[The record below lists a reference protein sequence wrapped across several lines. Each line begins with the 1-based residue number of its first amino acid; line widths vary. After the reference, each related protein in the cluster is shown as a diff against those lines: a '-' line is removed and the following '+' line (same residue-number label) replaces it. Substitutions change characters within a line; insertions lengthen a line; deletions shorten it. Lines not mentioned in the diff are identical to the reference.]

1 MIASLVA
8 IAGPVKGDV
17 VPLTKEPLSIGR
29 SSANQLCIPDLAL
42 SRTHCCVGSESNRVI
57 IHDLDSSNGT
67 FVNGIPVRKRVLE
80 HGDEVRIGQ
89 SVFVFVLSDAAME
102 ASVLSVDPS
111 KTGAVT
117 TQLSLSEPPKDVES
131 RRGCTDPHTQPV
143 TSIHHEM
150 IGESRRMA
158 EVYQIIARAAPSES
172 TVLIRG
178 ESGTGKE
185 LAARAIHLNSP
196 RSRGPFITI
205 NSAALTETLLES
217 ELFGHEKGAFTGA
230 IGLKKGR
237 IELADGGTIFFD
249 EIGEL
254 AQSLQA
260 KLLRVLQQRQFE
272 RVGGTRPLNV
282 DIRVVAATNKN
293 LEETIK
299 KGVFREDLYYRLNVV
314 TITMPPLRERRD
326 DIPLLTAHF
335 VSKYAARC
343 KRRVLGVST
352 EARPHLMN
360 YDWPGN
366 VRELENA
373 IERAIVLGNA
383 DRILPE
389 DLPEAVLEAEP
400 AGDVPSGYHASLR
413 EAKRRIVL
421 QAMQQAGGRHTEA
434 ARALGLHPNNLH
446 RMIRSLNIREE
457 IRK

>member
-8 IAGPVKGDV
+8 VAGPIKGDV
-17 VPLTKEPLSIGR
+17 VPLTGEPLSIGR
-29 SSANQLCIPDLAL
+29 STCNQLSIPDVAL
-42 SRTHCCVGSESNRVI
+42 SRTHCRVRSESNQAI
-57 IHDLDSSNGT
+57 IHDLESSNGT
-67 FVNGIPVRKRVLE
+67 FVNGIPVRRRVLE
-80 HGDEVRIGQ
+80 HGDEVRVGQ

-102 ASVLSVDPS
+102 ASMLPAKASNTD
-111 KTGAVT
+111 TET
-117 TQLSLSEPPKDVES
+117 IQLPPCELRKQVENEHGS
-131 RRGCTDPHTQPV
+131 TDPHAQPV
-143 TSIHHEM
+143 RSIHHEM
-150 IGESRRMA
+150 VGESRRMV
-158 EVYQIIARAAPSES
+158 EVYEIIARAAPSES
-172 TVLIRG
+172 TVLIHG

-185 LAARAIHLNSP
+185 LAAQAIHLNSP
-196 RSRGPFITI
+196 RSRGPFVAI
-205 NSAALTETLLES
+205 NCAALTDTLLES

-237 IELADGGTIFFD
+237 IEMADGGTIFFD

-272 RVGGTRPLNV
+272 RVGGTRPLNA

-293 LEETIK
+293 LEETVK
-299 KGVFREDLYYRLNVV
+299 KGEFREDLYYRLNVV
-314 TITMPPLRERRD
+314 TVTMPPLRERRD

-335 VSKYAARC
+335 VSKHAARC

-352 EARPHLMN
+352 EVRSHLIK

-383 DRILPE
+383 DRILLE
-389 DLPEAVLEAEP
+389 DLPEAVLEADP
-400 AGDVPSGYHASLR
+400 AGDVTSGYHAALR

-421 QAMQQAGGRHTEA
+421 HAMQEAGGRHTEA

-457 IRK
+457 LRK